1 MKVDGGCYCGSIR
14 YEAEVDP
21 AKVIICHCTDC
32 QKLSGSAFRT
42 VVQTEP
48 GTFRLLTGTPKT
60 FVKTGESGKRREQTF
75 CPDCGTPIY
84 SAPVG
89 DGPRAVGLRDGP
101 PARSTHSQRPVLVP
115 LIAALVA
122 GPGHNQEKRSATD
135 LRCGRWFW
143 GCQRVVGGFRWRL
156 LLATARDDYAA
167 ALRDRAPVG
176 SNTNSMLAKDR
187 SAPPAQRPGRPNCTC
202 VP

>member
-89 DGPRAVGLRDGP
+89 DGPRAVGLRVGTVHQRDQLIP
-101 PARSTHSQRPVLVP
+101 KDQYWFRSSQPWLQD
-115 LIAALVA
+115 LATIK
-122 GPGHNQEKRSATD
+122 KRDRQPIFDAE
-135 LRCGRWFW
+135 
-143 GCQRVVGGFRWRL
+143 GGFGD
-156 LLATARDDYAA
+156 A
-167 ALRDRAPVG
+167 
-176 SNTNSMLAKDR
+176 SES
-187 SAPPAQRPGRPNCTC
+187 
-202 VP
+202 

>member
-1 MKVDGGCYCGSIR
+1 MKVDGSCYCGSIR

-48 GTFRLLTGTPKT
+48 GTFQLLTGTPKT

-84 SAPVG
+84 SAPEG
-89 DGPRAVGLRDGP
+89 DGPRAVGLRVGTVRQRDQLIP
-101 PARSTHSQRPVLVP
+101 KDQYWFRSSQPWLQD
-115 LIAALVA
+115 LGTIK
-122 GPGHNQEKRSATD
+122 KRDRQPIFDAT
-135 LRCGRWFW
+135 
-143 GCQRVVGGFRWRL
+143 GGFG
-156 LLATARDDYAA
+156 D
-167 ALRDRAPVG
+167 
-176 SNTNSMLAKDR
+176 SSE
-187 SAPPAQRPGRPNCTC
+187 S
-202 VP
+202 